1 LQERGAEAL
10 LPCGADVRRALHHG
24 HTSGLE
30 GRLFLC
36 CRSRAAGASDDRV
49 TQMLTMNSHYDQFGF
64 RGNPNVMRWILGR
77 EPNTFENYAKRL
89 A

>member
-1 LQERGAEAL
+1 
-10 LPCGADVRRALHHG
+10 
-24 HTSGLE
+24 
-30 GRLFLC
+30 
-36 CRSRAAGASDDRV
+36 
-49 TQMLTMNSHYDQFGF
+49 MLTMNSHYDQFGF